1 MIVDDYVGPSR
12 HQWNGRAGVVAAE
25 AFRRLP
31 AAARR
36 LDRLPLPPIAG
47 DCARAIR
54 SRDLGRLIRT
64 GFQVESARRYG
75 GDLFAPLSSCVDW
88 SQVSA
93 DDRQRLAK
101 GSGRSRAHYAISI
114 ARPRSGLARRFARW
128 RYRVG
133 PKVRRVLI
141 YEPRRARDLVLQA
154 LRGEI

>member
-75 GDLFAPLSSCVDW
+75 GDLFAPLSTCVDW

-93 DDRQRLAK
+93 DDRRRLAK
-101 GSGRSRAHYAISI
+101 GSGRSKAHYAISV
-114 ARPRSGLARRFARW
+114 ARPRSGPARRFARW